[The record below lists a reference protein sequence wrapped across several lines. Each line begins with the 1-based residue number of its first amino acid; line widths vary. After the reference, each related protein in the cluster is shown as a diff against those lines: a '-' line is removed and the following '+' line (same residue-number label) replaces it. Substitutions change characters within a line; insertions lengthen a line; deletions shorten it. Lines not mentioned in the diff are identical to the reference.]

1 MGVFNAVQ
9 NQYLVFEDGPS
20 QTVQLQ
26 WATFQDAAA
35 QSAYSRVWGGIH
47 PPMDDYPSRRIG
59 RAIAPKALARAEE
72 LFGGPSCAADITA
85 DGAVDGADLGVLLG
99 AWGPCAG
106 SCIADLNGDGE
117 VGGND
122 LGLLLAGWGPCQ

>member
-1 MGVFNAVQ
+1 
-9 NQYLVFEDGPS
+9 
-20 QTVQLQ
+20 
-26 WATFQDAAA
+26 
-35 QSAYSRVWGGIH
+35 
-47 PPMDDYPSRRIG
+47 MDDSPSRRIG

-72 LFGGPSCAADITA
+72 LFGGAPCAADL
-85 DGAVDGADLGVLLG
+85 DGNGAVDGADLGTMLG

-122 LGLLLAGWGPCQ
+122 LGSLLAGWGPCQ